1 MRSRYN
7 KAETINNDETVK
19 KSKKTQQ
26 TSAGTESN
34 GPETKNGIVIN
45 SPFVNLRTS
54 PSLDSRV
61 IGMLRRGD
69 KVEILQKG
77 SKFYKVVD
85 DKQHEGY
92 VASPYIM
99 ED

>member
-1 MRSRYN
+1 MRSKYN
-7 KAETINNDETVK
+7 KYETTNDETVNS
-19 KSKKTQQ
+19 SKKTQQ
-26 TSAGTESN
+26 ISADTESH

-45 SPFVNLRTS
+45 SPFVNMRMG

-77 SKFYKVVD
+77 SEFYKVVD